1 MKKPL
6 LSICRLCTIIVIVT
20 ATTTAYSQEVRIDA
34 VKDTYIQ
41 GGSSADLNFNDEG
54 IMRVKNH
61 SDESYVRHGLLGFDL
76 SGTDPEGLSSVS
88 LLMNGRLDD
97 GGIIAI
103 YPVSDHSWNEATVTW
118 NTKPVAGET
127 EIATLTIA
135 PSNVHQVYAWDISTY
150 VLEQLSQGKT
160 EISLMIKQLDATAYP
175 PRFHVKEGGEAVSQ
189 LLFEPADESNALLR
203 SIVIGEF
210 EENIL
215 LEGETGYTYFMPYTH
230 PAVPVVTGLPVVP
243 GADVV
248 ADDAVNLTGSE
259 EERTTTIT
267 VTSLDG
273 SVQEQYT
280 ILFGLLPEM
289 DLYLLTG
296 QSNMAGRGE
305 ILPAYTGVID
315 DTYLFKGHG
324 EWIEAE
330 NPLNLYSNIR
340 KAASM
345 QKVNPGYGFAKK
357 LSSTLPEK
365 QFGLV
370 VNARGG
376 ASISELMKGNTSG
389 YYELTLERIRTA
401 ARYGTVRGILWH
413 QGESDRNKSNYLQA
427 LNTLVTDYR
436 TDLGMPDLPVFAGQL
451 GKWRSDSEPFNTN
464 LTTIAEHIS
473 NSYWIASDGFG
484 PINND
489 LSDPHFNGESQVT
502 FGKRY
507 AASVLKNVYSVNNLS
522 EDAGLTAIAVDS
534 EDLPGVS
541 PGTYSYEVSLAD
553 QRSVP
558 RVTALANDAEATVSI
573 IQASAVEGSADDR
586 TAKIWVT
593 AEDGSIQLY
602 TVTFNLD
609 TTQTSLSESA
619 LQNGKY
625 SIINVFG
632 SRIIFELHSEMDG
645 TVKVYNLSGSCLM
658 EIKATPG
665 INEITVST
673 PGMYILSIQLD
684 SGTYAGKVVVKG

>member
-6 LSICRLCTIIVIVT
+6 FTISRLCTVIFTVV
-20 ATTTAYSQEVRIDA
+20 TTTSAFSQEVRIDA

-61 SDESYVRHGLLGFDL
+61 SDESYVRQGLLGFDL
-76 SGTDPEGLSSVS
+76 SETDPGGLTSVS

-118 NTKPVAGET
+118 NTKPLAGET
-127 EIATLTIA
+127 EMATLTIA
-135 PSNVHQVYAWDISTY
+135 PSNVHKVYAWDISAY
-150 VLEQLSQGKT
+150 ILEQLSQGKT

-189 LLFEPADESNALLR
+189 LLFEPADQANALLR
-203 SIVIGEF
+203 SIVIGDF

-215 LEGETGYTYFMPYTH
+215 VEGETGYTYFMPYTH
-230 PAVPVVTGLPVVP
+230 PSVPSVTALPVVP
-243 GADVV
+243 EADVTIN
-248 ADDAVNLTGSE
+248 DAVNLTGSE

-267 VTSLDG
+267 VTSLNG
-273 SVQEQYT
+273 SVQEKYT

-305 ILPAYTGVID
+305 ILPDYTGVID
-315 DTYLFKGHG
+315 DTYLFKGNG
-324 EWIEAE
+324 DWTEAE
-330 NPLNLYSNIR
+330 NPLNLFSNIR

-345 QKVNPGYGFAKK
+345 QKMNPGYGFATK

-376 ASISELMKGNTSG
+376 TSISELMKGNASG
-389 YYELTLERIRTA
+389 YYELTLERIQTA
-401 ARYGTVRGILWH
+401 ARYGTVRAILWH
-413 QGESDRNKSNYLQA
+413 QGESDRNKSDYLQA

-436 TDLGMPDLPVFAGQL
+436 TDLGIPDLPVFAGQL

-464 LTTIAEHIS
+464 LTTIADHIS

-489 LSDPHFNGESQVT
+489 FSDPHFNGESQVT

-507 AASVLKNVYSVNNLS
+507 AASVLKNVYLLDNLS
-522 EDAGLTAIAVDS
+522 EDAGLASIAVDS
-534 EDLPGVS
+534 EDLTGVS
-541 PGTYSYEVSLAD
+541 PGTYSYEVPLTE

-558 RVTALANDAEATVSI
+558 RVTAVANDAGATVSI
-573 IQASAVEGSADDR
+573 IQATAVEGSADDR

-593 AEDGSIQLY
+593 AEDGSIELY
-602 TVTFNLD
+602 TVTFYLD
-609 TTQTSLSESA
+609 TTQTSDSGAA
-619 LQNGKY
+619 LLNDKF
-625 SIINVFG
+625 SIIDGPGN
-632 SRIIFELHSEMDG
+632 RIIIELHSDMDG

-658 EIKATPG
+658 EIQASPG
-665 INEITVST
+665 INEITLST
-673 PGMYILSIQLD
+673 PGMYILSIRLD
-684 SGTYAGKVVVKG
+684 SGTYTGKVVVQG